1 MAPSPDRAHGPQY
14 PAGARRQRLHEIVFE
29 AETPAGRAFD
39 IVLLVAIVASVV
51 VVLYESVPSV
61 RERFFRELYVL
72 EWFFTVLFT
81 VEYALRLYAVQ
92 RPLRYARSFYGV
104 VDLLAIL
111 PTYLSLLVP
120 GAQALSVVRSLRLLR
135 IFRIL
140 KLSAYL
146 DESGQLW
153 RALVASRRKITI
165 FLLTVLTIVVIVGA
179 AMHLVEGAAS
189 GFTDIPTSVYWAIVT
204 ITTVGYGDV
213 APVTSLGRLLASLL
227 MLLGYGII
235 AVPTGIVTAEL
246 TREVRGEVTNN
257 ACPACGAEGH
267 RVDAIFCRR
276 CGERL

>member
-1 MAPSPDRAHGPQY
+1 MTPPRDRPHDAQY
-14 PAGARRQRLHEIVFE
+14 PADARRQRVHEIVFE

-51 VVLYESVPSV
+51 TVLYESVPSV
-61 RERFFRELYVL
+61 RVRFFRELYVL
-72 EWFFTVLFT
+72 EWFFTLLFT
-81 VEYALRLYAVQ
+81 VEYVVRLYAVQ

-111 PTYLSLLVP
+111 PTYVSLLLP

-135 IFRIL
+135 VFRIL

-146 DESGQLW
+146 NESGQLW
-153 RALVASRRKITI
+153 RALRASRRKITI

-179 AMHLVEGAAS
+179 AMHLVEGPAS

-213 APVTSLGRLLASLL
+213 APVTALGRLLAAML

-246 TREVRGEVTNN
+246 TRELRQEVTNN

-267 RVDAIFCRR
+267 RADAIFCRR
-276 CGERL
+276 CGARL